1 MRNNNSTRASLLA
14 LISLAGVPSVLQAQA
29 APQEAT
35 KNDNLKIVII
45 EGDQFTNNIKKR
57 TTREPIVEVRDKDNK
72 RVPGAAV
79 VFLLPQDGAGGTFAN
94 GSKVLNVITDQN
106 GRAVARTLR
115 PNNVAGT
122 FKITV
127 TASLSGQVAT
137 AVITQ
142 TNALIG
148 AGAAGA
154 ASAGVGVGAGGGGAL
169 GATTIAALVGGVA
182 TAAVITAKLLTNG
195 NAKKARITIGQP
207 TLP

>member
-1 MRNNNSTRASLLA
+1 MA
-14 LISLAGVPSVLQAQA
+14 LISLAGVHSVLHAQI
-29 APQEAT
+29 APQATPHETT
-35 KNDNLKIVII
+35 KNDNLRIVII

-57 TTREPIVEVRDKDNK
+57 TTREPIVEVRDKDGK

-115 PNNVAGT
+115 PNNVAGS
-122 FKITV
+122 FKISV
-127 TASLSGQVAT
+127 TASLNGQIAT

-148 AGAAGA
+148 AGAAGVA
-154 ASAGVGVGAGGGGAL
+154 GAGAGAAGGGAL
-169 GATTIAALVGGVA
+169 GATTIAVLAGGVA
-182 TAAVITAKLLTNG
+182 TAAIVTAKLLTNG